1 MQIENRINSDTEI
14 SSALTLWSQGG
25 SKVIR
30 GNILIVPIKN
40 SIIYIE
46 PLYMTSNNKSTLPE
60 LKQVIVAYNEKI
72 VMKSSLSEALYSLFG
87 ESVPKPSEMPADL
100 LETDEGNLV
109 NTDVTYEDAIKAV
122 IESFGGVKEASG
134 NGDWESFGKFM
145 SELENAVGELE
156 KSNR

>member
-1 MQIENRINSDTEI
+1 MYMENRINSDTEI

-30 GNILIVPIKN
+30 GNILLVPLKN

-87 ESVPKPSEMPADL
+87 ESGPKPLETPADI
-100 LETDEGNLV
+100 LETGEG
-109 NTDVTYEDAIKAV
+109 VTYKDAIKAV
-122 IESFGGVKEASG
+122 IESFEGVKEASG

-145 SELENAVGELE
+145 SELENAVVELE
-156 KSNR
+156 KRNQ